1 MVTLLSSRSSGS
13 SYLNKVE
20 LQNGYLGLGHANL
33 FIPSTL
39 NGSAYNSETGS
50 LDMEKVKTNL
60 ELATDVYIECVNCC
74 PYGQT
79 VIHLYRGADSS
90 DLQERRKDLNIFL
103 KGSRKKKEQLR
114 KQKPELYEYFRKVWD
129 VRQRHEVPGLPSQYL
144 YLLVCCFEND
154 CPHPLCQRGS
164 QGLSMEWYPGGPRV
178 NTLPFPIPDP
188 MQPWGNT
195 LCKKCTGFCAGHFL
209 KPEEALESG
218 FAPMTMPPS
227 SVLKDFY
234 SSLQGQDPTD
244 EQVEKIAKQTLLPV
258 EEVVMWLNHLK
269 AVDSNR
275 KRGGA
280 KAAETRRLKRSSK
293 SGQKADDLYSC
304 GICGAAYSDET
315 EEMEF
320 WVGCDT
326 CDSWFHGTCINV
338 APDNEPEKYI
348 CNASV

>member
-74 PYGQT
+74 PCGQT

-129 VRQRHEVPGLPSQYL
+129 VGQRHEVPGLPSQYL

-164 QGLSMEWYPGGPRV
+164 QGLCILSS
-178 NTLPFPIPDP
+178 TDPI
-188 MQPWGNT
+188 
-195 LCKKCTGFCAGHFL
+195 
-209 KPEEALESG
+209 
-218 FAPMTMPPS
+218 
-227 SVLKDFY
+227 
-234 SSLQGQDPTD
+234 
-244 EQVEKIAKQTLLPV
+244 LPV
-258 EEVVMWLNHLK
+258 AHFTNVSMHCRHRHHTLNPHDWERLRNLQSGNESAASGGRAWERFGRFSRPASYTQLVKAHSTKSRHLGNVISHLSHP
-269 AVDSNR
+269 ASTSTRD
-275 KRGGA
+275 GGS
-280 KAAETRRLKRSSK
+280 T
-293 SGQKADDLYSC
+293 
-304 GICGAAYSDET
+304 
-315 EEMEF
+315 
-320 WVGCDT
+320 
-326 CDSWFHGTCINV
+326 
-338 APDNEPEKYI
+338 
-348 CNASV
+348 